1 MREMLTTTL
10 ALALMTGSVAF
21 ASQAP
26 STKLDQHATTP
37 VAARVTSSSTPRQT
51 STTSG
56 STKKHKKH
64 HKKHAAPHS
73 GSASSKPKP

>member
-1 MREMLTTTL
+1 MRKSLTTTIG
-10 ALALMTGSVAF
+10 LALMTGSVAF

-26 STKLDQHATTP
+26 STKSDRVSTTR
-37 VAARVTSSSTPRQT
+37 VAAQATSSPTPRSS

-64 HKKHAAPHS
+64 HKKHA
-73 GSASSKPKP
+73 KPKAASPSSTAKQ

>member
-1 MREMLTTTL
+1 MRKMLTATL

-26 STKLDQHATTP
+26 STELDQRATTP
-37 VAARVTSSSTPRQT
+37 VAARATSSSTKRQT
-51 STTSG
+51 STTS

-73 GSASSKPKP
+73 GPASSKPKP